1 MERRKDIIMS
11 VPLPKRPVRGRSAKQ
26 ERSGKTRGKIAAAAV
41 EVIADHGIAGLTHRL
56 VADRA
61 GVSLAATTYYYKGK
75 FDILAEA
82 SNASMQRY
90 STNFERVLA
99 RSRSGRSEGQTF
111 RGFAIKLLKNVADIH
126 RSGTIAWAEISLDAV
141 RHPESLVLSRGW
153 MTYLKALWTDI
164 ADAMGVSDAQEAA
177 RSGIDT
183 TIGLIF
189 ITLALG
195 LSEHDLEA
203 VIEGSANPVT
213 AWGDLF
219 DRTGFTSSLGTEAR
233 SKAQDTRKR
242 IVEAAVEVLVTD
254 GPAAINFRRIARRI
268 GLTAAAP
275 GYHFSTVEKLLRL
288 AQAELF
294 ENSKQRYR
302 NAVSTNG
309 QHITDL
315 EQLVE
320 LTSVVFQREATESGR
335 HNLAAFSIWLE
346 AARRPELRPMIWSAV
361 ADQCVAWTRI
371 LSPLSPSITPLHG
384 LLAQAVFAGKLIRL
398 LSSGAATADLVGVRR
413 EFLRDMAALVDGTF
427 WILPNKNSTHI

>member
-1 MERRKDIIMS
+1 MERLEDTAMNA
-11 VPLPKRPVRGRSAKQ
+11 PLPKRPVRGRSAKQ
-26 ERSGKTRGKIAAAAV
+26 ERSSRTRERISAAAV

-90 STNFERVLA
+90 SANFERVAA
-99 RSRSGRSEGQTF
+99 RSRSGETEGRTF
-111 RGFAIKLLKNVADIH
+111 RDFAIKLLHNVAGAH

-153 MTYLKALWTDI
+153 MTHLKALWAEI
-164 ADAMGVSDAQEAA
+164 ADAMGVRDAEEAA

-195 LSEHDLEA
+195 LAERDLEA
-203 VIEGSANPVT
+203 VLESGANPVT
-213 AWGDLF
+213 AWGHLF
-219 DRTGFTSSLGTEAR
+219 EHTGFTFSLETESR
-233 SKAQDTRKR
+233 GKAQDTRKR

-275 GYHFSTVEKLLRL
+275 GYHFSTVGELLRV

-294 ENSKQRYR
+294 EDSKQRYR
-302 NAVSTNG
+302 NAVSAED
-309 QHITDL
+309 QRIIDM

-335 HNLAAFSIWLE
+335 RNLATFSIWLE

-371 LSPLSPSITPLHG
+371 LSPLSSSITPLHG
-384 LLAQAVFAGKLIRL
+384 LLAQAIFAGKLIRL
-398 LSSGAATADLVGVRR
+398 LSSGAATSDLVGVRR
-413 EFLRDMAALVDGTF
+413 EFLRDLTALADGTF
-427 WILPNKNSTHI
+427 WMLRGKNGTNI

>member
-1 MERRKDIIMS
+1 MERRKDRNMNAQ
-11 VPLPKRPVRGRSAKQ
+11 LPKRPVRGRSAKQ
-26 ERSGKTRGKIAAAAV
+26 ERSAKTRGKIAAAAV

-61 GVSLAATTYYYKGK
+61 GVSLAATTYYFKGK

-90 STNFERVLA
+90 STNFERVAA
-99 RSRSGRSEGQTF
+99 RSRSGFGEGQTF
-111 RGFAIKLLKNVADIH
+111 RDFAIKLLKNVAGIH
-126 RSGTIAWAEISLDAV
+126 RSGTISWAEISLDAV
-141 RHPESLVLSRGW
+141 RHPESLVLARGW
-153 MTYLKALWTDI
+153 MKYLRALWTEI
-164 ADAMGVSDAQEAA
+164 ADAMGVRDAEEAA

-195 LSEHDLEA
+195 LAERDLEA
-203 VIEGSANPVT
+203 VLESGANPVT
-213 AWGDLF
+213 AWGHLF
-219 DRTGFTSSLGTEAR
+219 EHTGFPSSPEIETRG
-233 SKAQDTRKR
+233 KAQDTRKR

-254 GPAAINFRRIARRI
+254 GPAAINFRQIARRI

-275 GYHFSTVEKLLRL
+275 GYHFSTVEKLLRH

-294 ENSKQRYR
+294 ESSKQRYR

-309 QHITDL
+309 QHIADL

-335 HNLAAFSIWLE
+335 HNLATFSIWLE

-371 LSPLSPSITPLHG
+371 LSPLSPTVTPLHG
-384 LLAQAVFAGKLIRL
+384 LLAQAIFAGKLIRL
-398 LSSGAATADLVGVRR
+398 LSSGAATSDLVGVRR
-413 EFLRDMAALVDGTF
+413 EFLRDMTALVDGTF
-427 WILPNKNSTHI
+427 WILPDKNSTHR